1 MASSADLL
9 DLDQQSIAIAI
20 QRDVF
25 DRLGMAAAFSFHP
38 ELLTRAA
45 PKVCFTG
52 GNRFLERGPVHPGHH
67 QNPARTEFLDDS
79 RDQAVG
85 IEFQFVVK
93 RHSRSVESEAP
104 EFRSFKKLHGLR

>member
-9 DLDQQSIAIAI
+9 DLYEQGVAITI

-25 DRLGMAAAFSFHP
+25 DRLGVAAAFSLHP

-45 PKVCFTG
+45 PKVCFAS

-67 QNPARTEFLDDS
+67 ENPPRSEFLDDS

-85 IEFQFVVK
+85 IELQFVVK
-93 RHSRSVESEAP
+93 RHSRSAELEWPAR
-104 EFRSFKKLHGLR
+104 RSRAHNP